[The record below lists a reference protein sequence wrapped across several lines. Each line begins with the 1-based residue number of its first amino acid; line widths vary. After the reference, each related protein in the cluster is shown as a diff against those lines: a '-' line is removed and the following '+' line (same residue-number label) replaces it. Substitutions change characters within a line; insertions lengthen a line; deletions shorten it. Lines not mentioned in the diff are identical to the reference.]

1 MYIIN
6 KIVGCLANPVG
17 IGLAIAVAGLVLAIR
32 KKTGARW
39 CFLGAALW
47 LWIWATPFMSWVVG
61 ASLEREFLEDGKMPR
76 IESLPQAEAILLLG
90 GGMGGDTNIC
100 AYAEMWTSADRVWQ
114 AARLYKAGK
123 APKIYASGGH
133 VEMTTSGL
141 LQDLG
146 VPREAIVFVE
156 EPRNTEEEAKA
167 AASRGERK
175 VLLVTSAWHM
185 KRAKLMFEKYA
196 PGVEVI
202 PAPADW
208 EGTYAGSWFDWTTA
222 LLPKSSNLSANEV
235 WFHEWLGFWGY
246 KFFR

>member
-6 KIVGCLANPVG
+6 KIVGCLASPVG
-17 IGLAIAVAGLVLAIR
+17 IGLAIAAIGLMLAVL
-32 KKTGARW
+32 KKACARW
-39 CFLGAALW
+39 CFLGAAVW

-61 ASLEREFLEDGKMPR
+61 ASLEREFLVDGKVSR
-76 IESLPQAEAILLLG
+76 IETLPQAEAILLLG

-100 AYAEMWTSADRVWQ
+100 AYAEMWSSADRVWQ

-123 APKIYASGGH
+123 APRIYATGGQ
-133 VEMTTSGL
+133 VEMSTLGL
-141 LQDLG
+141 LMDLG
-146 VPREAIVFVE
+146 VPREAIVIDE
-156 EPRNTEEEAKA
+156 TPRNTEEEARVA
-167 AASRGERK
+167 AMREEKK

-208 EGTYAGSWFDWTTA
+208 EGTYAGSWFDWATA
-222 LLPKSSNLSANEV
+222 LMPKSSNLMSNEV
-235 WFHEWLGFWGY
+235 WFHEWLGYWGY
-246 KFFR
+246 KWLR